1 MQKPH
6 FAVKI
11 LILSVCT
18 VSKCY
23 VHIQCPFSCCIQCDW
38 NWILELVTRCFDTRV
53 NPFVTRQSPQ
63 GKLNYVRIPSCIKGN
78 AFIPKKY
85 GVTVKPYIYIYIYI
99 VISSQG
105 LFHNGSLL
113 HWTLNTQLLITVHN
127 SSRNLTHVWQILEL
141 QRICLLSSSFGT
153 GCLIQIPNYN
163 Q

>member
-38 NWILELVTRCFDTRV
+38 NGILELVTRCFDTAV

-63 GKLNYVRIPSCIKGN
+63 GKLNYVHIPSCIKGN
-78 AFIPKKY
+78 AFILKKY
-85 GVTVKPYIYIYIYI
+85 GVTVKPYSVYLHSGRARFAYIW
-99 VISSQG
+99 VICYPNISM
-105 LFHNGSLL
+105 LFLSLYVCPD
-113 HWTLNTQLLITVHN
+113 ITSN
-127 SSRNLTHVWQILEL
+127 
-141 QRICLLSSSFGT
+141 
-153 GCLIQIPNYN
+153 
-163 Q
+163 